1 MYTKIIVK
9 EIADSAFKLGI
20 AWASGNILRTCNK
33 YRFKKCPYILPDYVI
48 GMNFESH
55 LFLEKL
61 AKHAFRAGY
70 KQGLKNLTKEL

>member
-20 AWASGNILRTCNK
+20 AWANGNILRTCNK
-33 YRFKKCPYILPDYVI
+33 YRFKKCPYILPDYVVYMDI
-48 GMNFESH
+48 ESH
-55 LFLEKL
+55 IFLEKL

-70 KQGLKNLTKEL
+70 KQGMNTLTKEF